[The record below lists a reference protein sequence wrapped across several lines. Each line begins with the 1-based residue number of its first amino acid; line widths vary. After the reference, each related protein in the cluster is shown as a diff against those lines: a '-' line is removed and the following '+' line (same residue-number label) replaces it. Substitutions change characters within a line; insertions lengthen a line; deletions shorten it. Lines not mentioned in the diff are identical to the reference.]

1 MTLSTH
7 RTRPHAG
14 FAVAALMAAAMVA
27 PATQAAAQDLP
38 EASALI
44 ARYQEAIGGKDVLAR
59 YNSMRA
65 TGELSMPAQG
75 LVASMEVFSARP
87 NLTAM
92 RVNIAGLGEIRSGH
106 TGEHAWSLNPMEGPR
121 LLQGAEKTQAVE
133 EAAFESSLRGPAHVK
148 SAETVERTT
157 MGGRACVKVR
167 LVWQS
172 GRTTH
177 DCYSEE
183 TGLLVATVATQETN
197 MGTLEA
203 VSVYNEYKEF
213 GGLLQPTRITIQTMG
228 MEQVIT
234 FREITFDNVPEGTF
248 EAPAEIRGLIRQ

>member
-1 MTLSTH
+1 MTISTP
-7 RTRPHAG
+7 RARAFTRLAT
-14 FAVAALMAAAMVA
+14 AALVAAAALA
-27 PATQAAAQDLP
+27 PALQAHAQALP

-87 NLTAM
+87 NRTAM
-92 RVNIAGLGEIRSGH
+92 RVNIAGFGEIRSGH

-121 LLQGAEKTQAVE
+121 LMQGPEKAQAVE
-133 EAAFESSLRGPAHVK
+133 EAAFESSLRGSAHIR

-157 MGGRACVKVR
+157 MAGRECIKVR

-172 GRTTH
+172 GRTTY

-183 TGLLVATVATQETN
+183 TGLLVGSIATQETN

-203 VSVYNEYKEF
+203 VSIYSDYQEF
-213 GGLLQPTRITIQTMG
+213 GGLKQPTRVTIQTMG

-234 FREITFDNVPEGTF
+234 FRDITFDDVPESAF
-248 EAPAEIRGLIRQ
+248 EVPAEIRGLIR